1 MKWNSP
7 KDSVP
12 QFRAEGGG
20 GGKREGAEG
29 KIVQEVQ
36 YIFQPAKAHV
46 K

>member
-1 MKWNSP
+1 MELSKGFCSTIQ
-7 KDSVP
+7 S
-12 QFRAEGGG
+12 RGG
-20 GGKREGAEG
+20 GGKGEGAEG

>member
-1 MKWNSP
+1 MELSKGFCSTIQ
-7 KDSVP
+7 S
-12 QFRAEGGG
+12 RG
-20 GGKREGAEG
+20 GGKGEGAEG